1 MSNRVEL
8 TGWLVDAAELRHSPA
23 GVPIARGL
31 IEHESQQ
38 TEAGASRPI
47 RFRVGVSAAGTPL
60 AERLTDLPVGA
71 SIRVSGYMR
80 RSRQRTPETDPII
93 ISISRFERL
102 QTTD

>member
-8 TGWLVDAAELRHSPA
+8 TGWLVEAAELRHSPA

-38 TEAGASRPI
+38 SEAGADRPI
-47 RFRVGVSAAGTPL
+47 RFRVGLSAAGSPL
-60 AERLTDLPVGA
+60 AEQLRALPTGTPA
-71 SIRVSGYMR
+71 RFSGYLR

-93 ISISRFERL
+93 ISVSRFERL
-102 QTTD
+102 PITE

>member
-1 MSNRVEL
+1 MEL
-8 TGWLVDAAELRHSPA
+8 TGWLVEAAELRHSPA

-38 TEAGASRPI
+38 TEAGASRSI

-60 AERLTDLPVGA
+60 AERLTDLPAGA
-71 SIRVSGYMR
+71 SLRVCGYMR

-93 ISISRFERL
+93 ISVSRFERL
-102 QTTD
+102 PTTD

>member
-1 MSNRVEL
+1 MSNHVEL
-8 TGWLVDAAELRHSPA
+8 TGWLVEAAGLRHSPA

-60 AERLTDLPVGA
+60 AEQLNELPAGSPV
-71 SIRVSGYMR
+71 RVSGYMR
-80 RSRQRTPETDPII
+80 RSRQRRPDTDPII
-93 ISISRFERL
+93 ISVSRLERM
-102 QTTD
+102 TSTE